1 MGKDMLP
8 DDVTSGMLKYIV
20 QAHPDPKTRKEYM
33 ELLKEFEEREGHEQ
47 ALQET
52 ISLLKSAEP
61 GSQQAEEAADE
72 LLGVVP
78 LTAGVDKAISVA
90 FLAAKAGFPE
100 KALEFLEPRLGRED
114 LSEADKALLFAG
126 MGDIGMVQDPSIAA
140 AYYERAME
148 LDPKCVKALVGL
160 AKVHQAEERWDDA
173 LAVLRKGI
181 ALTAGKPEEALVLMG
196 LADVLKEMGQWDQ
209 AERYVRR
216 VRSLNPRDKNAI
228 RFYEDY
234 YTAKQDWQRLY
245 STLQFHLSI
254 EKDPTERV
262 KITKRLSSMALDK
275 LGSKDRAAD
284 VLKRLVLMDPQ
295 DEESRERLFQVYEEA
310 GKWRA
315 LVELCNDLVRK
326 LPSNAVDQ
334 KVDLLRR
341 IVHLYEDP
349 DKLNNPDMALNT
361 YARILQF
368 DPEDRDALARLAQGY
383 EARGN
388 WSELLMVLKQQAETV
403 TDPKKQLDL
412 YHKIVEIGLGKLS
425 NERVALPYLERILDI
440 EPEDK
445 DAMVHLVSAY
455 EHKRE
460 YEKLLEIL
468 GRLIPLTEGDERE
481 KYLYKAAITAK
492 ERLGLSSEALDYYEE
507 LYTLNPTIREAREV
521 LHQLY
526 TKLGE
531 WERYA
536 KFLEE
541 EVTRP
546 MPDRRKVELLGKLG
560 EIKMDRLDDP
570 NGARRLFEAALEIQ
584 PHDVLAQRRL
594 EEIYIA
600 QEDFEALKGTLKKK
614 GQLRG
619 YVNMLS
625 ERELKEENPERKVS
639 LALEMAR
646 TCEEDLGDLERAIR
660 YYNRAYAI
668 DPSLSHVGRRLVDYY
683 RDRGH
688 TDREIEILMR
698 MVEHIDDIGMEREAR
713 ERLFTSFLK

>member
-1 MGKDMLP
+1 
-8 DDVTSGMLKYIV
+8 
-20 QAHPDPKTRKEYM
+20 
-33 ELLKEFEEREGHEQ
+33 
-47 ALQET
+47 
-52 ISLLKSAEP
+52 
-61 GSQQAEEAADE
+61 
-72 LLGVVP
+72 
-78 LTAGVDKAISVA
+78 
-90 FLAAKAGFPE
+90 
-100 KALEFLEPRLGRED
+100 
-114 LSEADKALLFAG
+114 
-126 MGDIGMVQDPSIAA
+126 
-140 AYYERAME
+140 
-148 LDPKCVKALVGL
+148 
-160 AKVHQAEERWDDA
+160 
-173 LAVLRKGI
+173 
-181 ALTAGKPEEALVLMG
+181 
-196 LADVLKEMGQWDQ
+196 
-209 AERYVRR
+209 
-216 VRSLNPRDKNAI
+216 
-228 RFYEDY
+228 
-234 YTAKQDWQRLY
+234 
-245 STLQFHLSI
+245 
-254 EKDPTERV
+254 
-262 KITKRLSSMALDK
+262 
-275 LGSKDRAAD
+275 
-284 VLKRLVLMDPQ
+284 
-295 DEESRERLFQVYEEA
+295 
-310 GKWRA
+310 
-315 LVELCNDLVRK
+315 
-326 LPSNAVDQ
+326 
-334 KVDLLRR
+334 
-341 IVHLYEDP
+341 
-349 DKLNNPDMALNT
+349 
-361 YARILQF
+361 
-368 DPEDRDALARLAQGY
+368 
-383 EARGN
+383 
-388 WSELLMVLKQQAETV
+388 MVLKQQAETV

-625 ERELKEENPERKVS
+625 ERELKEEKSGTKGQSGPGNG
-639 LALEMAR
+639 
-646 TCEEDLGDLERAIR
+646 ED
-660 YYNRAYAI
+660 
-668 DPSLSHVGRRLVDYY
+668 
-683 RDRGH
+683 
-688 TDREIEILMR
+688 M
-698 MVEHIDDIGMEREAR
+698 
-713 ERLFTSFLK
+713 